1 MNNRLL
7 GSSSRHCRSRLELYF
22 PGPIV
27 SRFRL
32 LTYFFHD
39 SFRSVLPITSLR
51 PKGVA
56 NQTTSIHVVFACSDL
71 SSEFEQYATSHS
83 QAKQCQL
90 CESSYSSSRSI
101 NEPSSMNKLPVC
113 LFDNFFQT
121 CVSDA
126 ENCGWAKVDSQK
138 VLRRSERILLEMY
151 VGFFPI
157 IRSCMCLTT
166 FRRFLPRSGP
176 TSQSCASTDETI
188 GRRSMTGLV
197 LLDAH
202 RRSPIGGHSSCIP
215 W

>member
-1 MNNRLL
+1 M
-7 GSSSRHCRSRLELYF
+7 
-22 PGPIV
+22 

-101 NEPSSMNKLPVC
+101 NEPSSTSMC
-113 LFDNFFQT
+113 LFDNFFQS

-138 VLRRSERILLEMY
+138 VLRRSKRILREMY
-151 VGFFPI
+151 VGVCRCASLSYVVACVSP
-157 IRSCMCLTT
+157 T
-166 FRRFLPRSGP
+166 FRRKVLAAFRTNKSIL
-176 TSQSCASTDETI
+176 CFD
-188 GRRSMTGLV
+188 GRDDWSSFDDGLGAGWM
-197 LLDAH
+197 L
-202 RRSPIGGHSSCIP
+202 IC
-215 W
+215 